1 MKEAVN
7 LKEYEKT
14 AMRAYIM
21 KKLGIGA
28 TVIGMIILV
37 MGVIMKLKK
46 AVSVSIIGGADGPTS
61 VFVAG
66 QLGGG
71 LGVSVIGLGII
82 LLIIGLVL
90 IMKHKRK

>member
-1 MKEAVN
+1 
-7 LKEYEKT
+7 
-14 AMRAYIM
+14 M